1 MIVSLSQVAYGKVLG
16 VRPEDFWNL
25 RYDRGLLSYGLMAT
39 LYFGA
44 SLASL
49 GIGLY
54 VIKERLHPKPWL
66 RTAITVLSFAFTMGV
81 IFHFFQNPLS
91 SLRCNQTDVWS
102 QLVCKTIG
110 DNWIISLHLWLDA
123 LGITVAIF
131 FALITSM
138 VLRSESTARDNTEHL
153 KERVRYLR
161 MMLYL
166 GSALLILATLRLR
179 TMLHWTLDFLRPLP
193 SMADNKDV
201 SFLII
206 NLDGFIA
213 NVVTSMGAFYTL
225 VLAAIFVPAVLI
237 STNQAKKSG
246 ELISPLSGQL
256 LRLAAILGPL
266 LAGPVGELLS
276 RLK

>member
-1 MIVSLSQVAYGKVLG
+1 MIVSLSGFAYGKVLG
-16 VRPEDFWNL
+16 VRTEDFWDL

-54 VIKERLHPKPWL
+54 VIKETLHPKPWL
-66 RTAITVLSFAFTMGV
+66 RRAMTLLAIAFAIGV
-81 IFHFFQNPLS
+81 IFHFFQNPPY
-91 SLRCNQTDVWS
+91 SLRCQQTDVWS

-110 DNWIISLHLWLDA
+110 DNWVISLHLWLDA
-123 LGITVAIF
+123 LGIALAIF

-138 VLRSESTARDNTEHL
+138 VLRSESTASDDTEHL

-161 MMLYL
+161 MMLFV

-179 TMLHWTLDFLRPLP
+179 TMLHWTVDFLRPLP
-193 SMADNKDV
+193 SVADNKDV

-206 NLDGFIA
+206 NLDGVIA
-213 NVVTSMGAFYTL
+213 NVVTIMGAFYTL

-237 STNQAKKSG
+237 LINQAKKSG
-246 ELISPLSGQL
+246 ELVSPLSEQL
-256 LRLAAILGPL
+256 LRLAAIIGPL